1 MNDVEI
7 WYLMIPIAMVFAAIA
22 IAVFFWSVKSDQ
34 FEDLDR
40 HGSNILFDDD
50 DEAHQQA
57 QRQGSQDHYKQEQH
71 KQDVSKQKSRYDH
84 SA

>member
-1 MNDVEI
+1 MEV
-7 WYLMIPIAMVFAAIA
+7 WYLMIPIAMVFVAIA

-50 DEAHQQA
+50 DTAHRQA
-57 QRQGSQDHYKQEQH
+57 QGNQPQDQQTPPHANQ
-71 KQDVSKQKSRYDH
+71 QKDPHDH

>member
-1 MNDVEI
+1 MNDIEV
-7 WYLMIPIAMVFAAIA
+7 WYLMIPIAMVFVAIA

-40 HGSNILFDDD
+40 HGSDILFDDD
-50 DEAHQQA
+50 EKAHRQA
-57 QRQGSQDHYKQEQH
+57 QRKNQQEQQNNH
-71 KQDVSKQKSRYDH
+71 KQQASKEKDPHDH

>member
-1 MNDVEI
+1 MNDIEV
-7 WYLMIPIAMVFAAIA
+7 WYLMIPIAMVFVAIA

-50 DEAHQQA
+50 DTAHRQA
-57 QRQGSQDHYKQEQH
+57 QPNNPQDKEEQ
-71 KQDVSKQKSRYDH
+71 QRTNQQKDPHDH

>member
-1 MNDVEI
+1 MNDIEV
-7 WYLMIPIAMVFAAIA
+7 WYLMIPIAMVFVAIA

-50 DEAHQQA
+50 DIAHRQA
-57 QRQGSQDHYKQEQH
+57 QRKNPQDKEESQHANQ
-71 KQDVSKQKSRYDH
+71 QKDPHDH

>member
-1 MNDVEI
+1 MNDIEV
-7 WYLMIPIAMVFAAIA
+7 WYLMIPIAMVFVAIA

-50 DEAHQQA
+50 DIAHRQA
-57 QRQGSQDHYKQEQH
+57 QRKNPQDKEEQPPAN
-71 KQDVSKQKSRYDH
+71 QQKDPHDH

>member
-1 MNDVEI
+1 MNDIEV
-7 WYLMIPIAMVFAAIA
+7 WYLMIPIAMVFVAIA

-50 DEAHQQA
+50 DIAHRQA
-57 QRQGSQDHYKQEQH
+57 QRKNPQDKEEQLPAN
-71 KQDVSKQKSRYDH
+71 QQKEPHDH

>member
-1 MNDVEI
+1 MEV
-7 WYLMIPIAMVFAAIA
+7 WYLMIPIAMVFVAIA

-50 DEAHQQA
+50 DTAHRRAQGNQPQDQQA
-57 QRQGSQDHYKQEQH
+57 QPHANQ
-71 KQDVSKQKSRYDH
+71 QKDPHDH